1 MRNSIGPPSGSG
13 RHHPSTREPSRNRQR
28 RRRERSRPTRTDA
41 GAHLGMIG
49 DLRRMLSTPG
59 DCTWDT
65 VQPIANEGCPL
76 CITETKRLSIGR
88 SNKSTLLK
96 AAGMFRNQVR
106 EGRGYLRGMEG
117 RTIDG
122 AIRWAT
128 RGGGK
133 VYSVERKGIKWITNV
148 KQVAEEIQR
157 ASKRPRDGLR
167 EAVRK

>member
-1 MRNSIGPPSGSG
+1 MDQGGTAGPQKRAIEEQASQETG
-13 RHHPSTREPSRNRQR
+13 QKF
-28 RRRERSRPTRTDA
+28 RPTGTDE
-41 GAHLGMIG
+41 GAHLGMICV
-49 DLRRMLSTPG
+49 LRRMLSTPG
-59 DCTWDT
+59 ECTWDT
-65 VQPIANEGCPL
+65 VQQIANEGYPL
-76 CITETKRLSIGR
+76 CITETKGLSIGR